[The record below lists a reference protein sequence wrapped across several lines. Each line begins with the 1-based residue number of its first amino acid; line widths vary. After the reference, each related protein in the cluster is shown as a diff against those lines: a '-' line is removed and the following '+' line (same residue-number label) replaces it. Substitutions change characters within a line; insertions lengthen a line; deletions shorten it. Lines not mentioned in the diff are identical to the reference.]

1 MIWTEISQA
10 ISDKTHSEFELENRR
25 SVGGGCIN
33 QAYQL
38 IGKQKSY
45 FLKLN
50 RANQVE
56 MFAAEALALE
66 EMYNTQTIRVPQP
79 ICWGVAESNSYLVLE
94 WLDLGRGN
102 NQSWQEMG
110 KKLALLHQSGG
121 ENRFGWQINNTIG
134 DTPQIN
140 DWDDNWADF
149 FAEQRIGY
157 QLRLA
162 NRRGGNFNNPNLI
175 IETVRTKL
183 KERDLSPSL
192 VHGDLW
198 SGNAASTLEGE
209 PVIIDPA
216 VYYGDRE
223 VDIAMS
229 ELFGRFPV
237 SFYQGYNQQWPL
249 DRGYEERKTIYN
261 LYHIL
266 NHFNLF
272 GSGYAS
278 QANSMIRKILKS

>member
-1 MIWTEISQA
+1 MWTEISKA
-10 ISDKTHSEFELENRR
+10 ISDKTNSKFELENRR

-38 IGKQKSY
+38 MGKKHSY
-45 FLKLN
+45 FIKLN
-50 RANQVE
+50 SASQVE
-56 MFAAEALALE
+56 MFSAEALALQQ
-66 EMYNTQTIRVPQP
+66 MYDTQTIRVPKP
-79 ICWGVAESNSYLVLE
+79 ICWGIAETNSYIVLE

-110 KKLALLHQSGG
+110 IKLALLHQAGG

-134 DTPQIN
+134 ATPQIN
-140 DWDDNWADF
+140 DWYDNWADF
-149 FAEQRIGY
+149 FAEKRIGY

-162 NRRGGNFNNPNLI
+162 NRRGSNFRNPNSI
-175 IETVRTKL
+175 IEAVRTKL
-183 KERDLSPSL
+183 KNRNPSPSL

-198 SGNAASTLEGE
+198 SGNASCTTDGE

-216 VYYGDRE
+216 AYYGDRE

-229 ELFGRFPV
+229 ELFGRFPS
-237 SFYQGYNQQWPL
+237 SFYQGYNQQWRL
-249 DRGYEERKTIYN
+249 DTGYEERKTIYN

-272 GSGYAS
+272 GSGYGS
-278 QANSMIRKILKS
+278 QADSMIRKIVNS

>member
-10 ISDKTHSEFELENRR
+10 ISDQTKSQFELENRR
-25 SVGGGCIN
+25 SIGGGCIN
-33 QAYQL
+33 QAYHL
-38 IGKQKSY
+38 IGKQQSY
-45 FLKLN
+45 FIKLN
-50 RANQVE
+50 SANQVE
-56 MFAAEALALE
+56 MFAAEALALQQ
-66 EMYNTQTIRVPQP
+66 MYDTQTIRVPRP
-79 ICWGVAESNSYLVLE
+79 ICWGIADNNSYIVLE
-94 WLDLGRGN
+94 WLDLGRGDHK
-102 NQSWQEMG
+102 SWQEMG
-110 KKLALLHQSGG
+110 KKLALLHQSAG

-140 DWDDNWADF
+140 DWYDNWADF

-162 NRRGGNFNNPNLI
+162 NRRGGNFSNPNLI

-183 KERDLSPSL
+183 KNRNLSPSL

-198 SGNAASTLEGE
+198 SGNAACTIEGE

-216 VYYGDRE
+216 AYYGDRE

-229 ELFGRFPV
+229 ELFGRFPA
-237 SFYQGYNQQWPL
+237 SFYQGYNQQWQL
-249 DRGYEERKTIYN
+249 DVGYEDRKTIYN

-272 GSGYAS
+272 GSGYIS
-278 QANSMIRKILKS
+278 QANSMIRKILK